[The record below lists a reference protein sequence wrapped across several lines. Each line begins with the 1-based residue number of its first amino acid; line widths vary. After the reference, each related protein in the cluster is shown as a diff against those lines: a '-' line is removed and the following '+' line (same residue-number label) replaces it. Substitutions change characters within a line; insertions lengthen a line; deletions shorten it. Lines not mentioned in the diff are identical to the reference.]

1 MFRDTHSFCPSSLIF
16 SSTACRAAASEALVS
31 SIFWCTASTVTTPVI
46 NADPVELSMD
56 TPLIE
61 ERGGFTGGG
70 VGMGVGGPDVWGV
83 WGVCGVWGVW
93 GVCGV
98 WGDWG
103 VCGVC
108 ALKAGGVVALTG
120 WLFWAEAVLAI
131 LVTVCL
137 AGEGVGVGLGVA
149 FKDCRKF
156 LDGLGAVGGGV
167 GFGEIGGG
175 TFFPS
180 TVNRREK
187 R

>member
-1 MFRDTHSFCPSSLIF
+1 M
-16 SSTACRAAASEALVS
+16 
-31 SIFWCTASTVTTPVI
+31 
-46 NADPVELSMD
+46 
-56 TPLIE
+56 
-61 ERGGFTGGG
+61 
-70 VGMGVGGPDVWGV
+70 
-83 WGVCGVWGVW
+83 
-93 GVCGV
+93 
-98 WGDWG
+98 
-103 VCGVC
+103 CGVC

-120 WLFWAEAVLAI
+120 WLVWVEAVLDI

-137 AGEGVGVGLGVA
+137 AGEGVGVGLGVG
-149 FKDCRKF
+149 FKDCRTF